1 MWKRRVG
8 VDMGIALIFVVSRN
22 EIVWKLVVVLWS
34 FCGGHGDVSL
44 AIGVAQVQVVATI
57 S

>member
-1 MWKRRVG
+1 M
-8 VDMGIALIFVVSRN
+8 DEGIALIFVVFRN
-22 EIVWKLVVVLWS
+22 GFVWRLVTALWS
-34 FCGGHGDVSL
+34 FCGGHGGAPL